1 MTGPGELYFTT
12 AASATLTV
20 TSSGGGALAWLD
32 LVGLGILALLGRR
45 GASDAQVRAT
55 DRENRC

>member
-1 MTGPGELYFTT
+1 
-12 AASATLTV
+12 LTV